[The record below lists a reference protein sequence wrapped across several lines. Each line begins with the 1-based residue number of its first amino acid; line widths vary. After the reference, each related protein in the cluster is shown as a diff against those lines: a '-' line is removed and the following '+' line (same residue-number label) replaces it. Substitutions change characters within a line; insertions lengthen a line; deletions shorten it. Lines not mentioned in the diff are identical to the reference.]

1 VSEALFQQ
9 ALRDSVDEVLEKMF
23 FVEALGESPDSAS
36 AEGEP
41 PAAVAVELTFDGD
54 PPGSLTLWVTS
65 AAARPIAAD
74 FLGCDEEAVSDRQM
88 EEVVCEL
95 ANMICGSLLS
105 RVESATTFHLAAPR
119 IVPPAA
125 SRATGRDTSFCA
137 VDLSNGTLT
146 VAVTTGTPTC
156 PEPAQSAS

>member
-1 VSEALFQQ
+1 LFQQ
-9 ALRDSVDEVLEKMF
+9 VLRSSVDEVLEKMF
-23 FVEALGESPDSAS
+23 FVEALGESPDSS
-36 AEGEP
+36 PGGEKPQAE
-41 PAAVAVELTFDGD
+41 VAVQVGFLGD
-54 PPGSLTLWVTS
+54 PPGSLTLRVTS

-74 FLGCDEEAVSDRQM
+74 FLGCDEDSVSDRQM

-105 RVESATTFHLAAPR
+105 RVESATTFHLAAPQ
-119 IVPPAA
+119 IVPPTEFP
-125 SRATGRDTSFCA
+125 ATGRATSFCA